1 VTLLDL
7 ILGAVADAVVPG
19 VTGAVVSGGID
30 SSTIVSLAPEMP
42 TFTGYYEGEAYDERR
57 YARLVA
63 GGQTTTRS

>member
-30 SSTIVSLAPEMP
+30 SSTIVSRPEMP